1 MTLYVV
7 TARFKPDIEDQ
18 RRALAMAFGDHMG
31 QPLLHI
37 RLVGV
42 LKSATGERK
51 GVYLLMEADSRDQVE
66 HFLEH
71 SPYKLAGLY
80 DSIEIDE
87 LEIEA
92 GGLN

>member
-7 TARFKPDIEDQ
+7 TARFRPDVEDQ
-18 RRALAMAFGDHMG
+18 RKSLSKEFGDHLG

-42 LKSATGERK
+42 LKSAAGERK
-51 GVYLLMEADSRDQVE
+51 GVHMLMEADSRAKIE
-66 HFLEH
+66 HFLEQ

-80 DSIEIDE
+80 DSVEVDE